1 MDTNKELSYKPNPWK
16 PTSNEKELK
25 VLGKSAEEVNELGS
39 ALARCIIQGVNE
51 MEPITKKPNIQWMT
65 EEIADVLA
73 CIELLKEQYNLDE
86 EAIEKRVIRKKNSLK
101 EWLDM

>member
-1 MDTNKELSYKPNPWK
+1 M
-16 PTSNEKELK
+16 K

-51 MEPITKKPNIQWMT
+51 VEPVTKKPNIQWIM
-65 EEIADVLA
+65 EEVADVLA

-86 EAIEKRVIRKKNSLK
+86 YDIKKRVLRKKNALQ